1 MKTKVFEPGAFC
13 AALALLVMFSF
24 PAYAKNGGSSGA
36 HTRVSKTPSNATS
49 VKPVTSSGKTQS
61 GTSQKYQLKS
71 EAKRLDQKANSQQ
84 IKVNEQNKQ
93 NADVQKAE
101 QQRDKNKAAL
111 DNFQKFQD
119 MYRKSRSYAAA
130 ADVNSV
136 TVLFA

>member
-13 AALALLVMFSF
+13 AALALLVVFSL

-36 HTRVSKTPSNATS
+36 HTCVSKTPSNATS
-49 VKPVTSSGKTQS
+49 VKLVTSSGKTQS
-61 GTSQKYQLKS
+61 GASQNIQVKS
-71 EAKRLDQKANSQQ
+71 EAKRLDQKANSEQ

-119 MYRKSRSYAAA
+119 MYR
-130 ADVNSV
+130 NSDPCRGGGC
-136 TVLFA
+136 